1 MVAESVHLAA
11 ECEGI
16 PMVADCKG
24 PDFQG
29 PERQSPATSGAGL
42 CAGRMALL
50 TALQVQ
56 L

>member
-1 MVAESVHLAA
+1 MVAECVRLAA
-11 ECEGI
+11 EGAGM

-29 PERQSPATSGAGL
+29 PEKQSPATSGAGL

>member
-1 MVAESVHLAA
+1 MRLAA
-11 ECEGI
+11 EGEGM
-16 PMVADCKG
+16 PMVADCKA
-24 PDFQG
+24 PDFQW
-29 PERQSPATSGAGL
+29 PEKQSPATSGAGL